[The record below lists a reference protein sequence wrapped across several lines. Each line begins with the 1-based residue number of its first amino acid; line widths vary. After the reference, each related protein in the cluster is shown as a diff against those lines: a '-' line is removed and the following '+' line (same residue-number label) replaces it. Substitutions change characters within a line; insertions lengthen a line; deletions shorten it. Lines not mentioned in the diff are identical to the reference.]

1 MKSTF
6 HWATGAL
13 FLSSAFL
20 LGGCAAPLVMGGA
33 FVGTTMV
40 ASDRRS
46 TGIQLEDEAIELRA
60 ATRLHEALG
69 DRVHIN
75 VTSYNLQ
82 VLVTGEVPNER
93 DKALTQ
99 QIVSRVENVRSIVN
113 ELGVMANSSLSQR
126 ASDSLVTGR
135 IKASLV
141 DSKELYAN
149 AFKVVTERGVSYM
162 MGRVTQREANAATEM
177 ARTTTG
183 VQKLV
188 RLFEI
193 ISEDELLRT
202 LPQPVK
208 PEQAP
213 ARN

>member
-1 MKSTF
+1 MKNTWWFSR
-6 HWATGAL
+6 AAAL
-13 FLSSAFL
+13 GLAFALS
-20 LGGCAAPLVMGGA
+20 GCAAPLLLGGA
-33 FVGTTMV
+33 AVGTGFV
-40 ASDRRS
+40 ATDRRS
-46 TGIQLEDEAIELRA
+46 AGIQLEDEAVELRA
-60 ATRLHEALG
+60 MNRLHEALG

-93 DKALTQ
+93 DKALAQ
-99 QIVSRVENVRSIVN
+99 QIISRVENVKSIVN

-126 ASDSLVTGR
+126 ASDSLSTGR

-177 ARTTTG
+177 ARTTPG

-202 LPQPVK
+202 LPQPPK
-208 PEQAP
+208 PEQSP
-213 ARN
+213 TRN